1 MSVWVLGLGAGL
13 TYVLMKQ
20 RSIYG
25 TIQRV
30 EYEHEQRH
38 GQLPADGGVSVGDLE
53 RIKDKGSRKPAA
65 ETPASTE
72 LPTGEQSKLNSAG
85 KALESEE
92 VAYDRA
98 QDGHVGAIEPIYMD
112 FGAVQ
117 I

>member
-38 GQLPADGGVSVGDLE
+38 GQLLLTE
-53 RIKDKGSRKPAA
+53 
-65 ETPASTE
+65 ASA
-72 LPTGEQSKLNSAG
+72 SA
-85 KALESEE
+85 
-92 VAYDRA
+92 
-98 QDGHVGAIEPIYMD
+98 I
-112 FGAVQ
+112 
-117 I
+117 